1 MRRWRLALPTLALTA
16 LLGAFLLDRADAW
29 AQGLVADLSDH
40 FVAITAG
47 FTGTD
52 VLLFGAV
59 DEVGDI
65 AVVVRGPER
74 NVVVRR
80 KDRFVGVWAN
90 SDELTFEAVPTFYA
104 LAANRAL
111 GDLAPRPV
119 LERNQI
125 GLRNIRLNAIEPD
138 VTEVEKARFVDAFIR
153 LQKKQR
159 LYSDDLGAVTFM
171 TGKLFRTRLVFPS
184 NVPVGVYTVQVFLI
198 RDGEVLSAQTTPL
211 NIDRTGIGAEVYL
224 FAHRHSAAYGALA
237 ILSALVAGWLAG
249 QIFKRR

>member
-1 MRRWRLALPTLALTA
+1 MTARRLVLYPLAAVAALAGLYLA
-16 LLGAFLLDRADAW
+16 VADARSQ
-29 AQGLVADLSDH
+29 ALVADLSDH

-52 VLLFGAV
+52 VLLFGAL
-59 DEVGDI
+59 DEAGDL
-65 AVVVRGPER
+65 AVVVRGPEE

-90 SDELTFEAVPTFYA
+90 SDELVFESVPTFYA
-104 LAANRAL
+104 LAANKPL

-125 GLRNIRLNAIEPD
+125 GLRNIRFNTAQADL
-138 VTEVEKARFVDAFIR
+138 TEVEKSRFLDAFIR
-153 LQKKQR
+153 LQKRQR
-159 LYSDDLGAVTFM
+159 LYSDEIGSVTFM
-171 TGKLFRTRLVFPS
+171 TGRLFRTRLEFPS

-198 RDGEVLSAQTTPL
+198 RDGEVISAQTTPL
-211 NIDRTGIGAEVYL
+211 NIDRTGIGAEIFL
-224 FAHRHSAAYGALA
+224 FAHRHAAAYGALA
-237 ILSALVAGWLAG
+237 ILSALVAGWLGG

>member
-1 MRRWRLALPTLALTA
+1 MRRLALPALVLAA
-16 LLGAFLLDRADAW
+16 MFGVFCLDRTEAW

-59 DEVGDI
+59 DEDGDI

-80 KDRFVGVWAN
+80 KDRFAGVWAN

-104 LAANRAL
+104 IAANRPL
-111 GDLAPRPV
+111 RDLAPRPV

-125 GLRNIRLNAIEPD
+125 GLRNIRFNTIEAD
-138 VTEVEKARFVDAFIR
+138 TTEVEKARFVDAFIR

-159 LYSDDLGAVTFM
+159 LYSDDLGSVTFM
-171 TGKLFRTRLVFPS
+171 TGKLFRTRLNFPS

-224 FAHRHSAAYGALA
+224 FAHRHAAAYGALA
-237 ILSALVAGWLAG
+237 ILSALVAGWIAG
-249 QIFKRR
+249 QVFKRR

>member
-1 MRRWRLALPTLALTA
+1 MRRLVLPSLALAAAFGALSLAWT
-16 LLGAFLLDRADAW
+16 GAR

-52 VLLFGAV
+52 VLLFGAL
-59 DEVGDI
+59 DEEGDV
-65 AVVVRGPER
+65 AVVVRGPEQD
-74 NVVVRR
+74 VVVRR
-80 KDRFVGVWAN
+80 KDRIAGVWAN
-90 SDELTFEAVPTFYA
+90 ADELTFEAVPTFYA
-104 LAANRAL
+104 IAANRPL
-111 GDLAPRPV
+111 DDLAPRPV

-125 GLRNIRLNAIEPD
+125 GMRNIRFNAMEPD
-138 VTEVEKARFVDAFIR
+138 VTEVETARFIDAFIR
-153 LQKKQR
+153 IQKRQR
-159 LYSDDLGAVTFM
+159 LYSDDLGTVTFM
-171 TGKLFRTRLVFPS
+171 TGRLFRSRLVFPS

-211 NIDRTGIGAEVYL
+211 NIDRTGIGAEIFL
-224 FAHRHSAAYGALA
+224 FAHRHAAAYGALA